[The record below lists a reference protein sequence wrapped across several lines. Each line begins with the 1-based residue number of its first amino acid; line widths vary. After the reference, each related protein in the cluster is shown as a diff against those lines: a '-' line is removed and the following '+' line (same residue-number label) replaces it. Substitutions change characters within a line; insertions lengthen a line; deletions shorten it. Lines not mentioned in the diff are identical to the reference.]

1 MFNFY
6 HVTTLFLTEHG
17 TPTSVAFVATDP
29 NQVVVSFDGGETVL
43 YDLTTE
49 QSATALETQTK
60 DGMFL
65 SQSAAAEQYQTFR
78 EFPVVSTGS
87 ELINRVVSHP
97 TEPVSITAHENRTI
111 RFLDNKSGVS
121 GRVKYLHR

>member
-1 MFNFY
+1 M
-6 HVTTLFLTEHG
+6 
-17 TPTSVAFVATDP
+17 ATDP

-60 DGMFL
+60 DGMFP
-65 SQSAAAEQYQTFR
+65 SKSAAAEWCQTFS
-78 EFPVVSTGS
+78 EFPAVSTGS

-97 TEPVSITAHENRTI
+97 TEAVSITAHENRTI
-111 RFLDNKSGVS
+111 RFLDNKSGVYR
-121 GRVKYLHR
+121 RVKCPHRVT